1 MQTLVYYLLGGL
13 IVNLF
18 HDWLTDTTEQE
29 EIRLSFG
36 QKIVVG
42 LLWPLYICVFMFNVL
57 KSFFNDRS

>member
-1 MQTLVYYLLGGL
+1 MQTLLQYLLGGL

-18 HDWLTDTTEQE
+18 HDWLTDATEQE

-36 QKIVVG
+36 QKAVVC
-42 LLWPLYICVFMFNVL
+42 LRWPLYICVFVFNVI